1 MIDDID
7 YEIINCM
14 IDTTNFSA
22 SETKK
27 QTIDIKMPDG
37 STIKLLPKKAKQS
50 DTIRVKILAEKISN
64 LMPAFQL
71 ETDRQTAEAIAKL
84 GDDPS
89 DEDIDKAYQNVQEIM
104 KPRLEETIAP
114 LQKIIS
120 LVVEDAQGGDG
131 INKLV
136 EWLLS
141 LSSPKYAVNFINELT
156 KELKK

>member
-1 MIDDID
+1 
-7 YEIINCM
+7 M

-22 SETKK
+22 PETKK

-84 GDDPS
+84 GDDPP
-89 DEDIDKAYQNVQEIM
+89 DDDIDKAYQDVQEIM
-104 KPRLEETIAP
+104 KPRLDEAIAP

-131 INKLV
+131 VNKLV

>member
-1 MIDDID
+1 
-7 YEIINCM
+7 M
-14 IDTTNFSA
+14 IDTTNFA
-22 SETKK
+22 APETKK
-27 QTIDIKMPDG
+27 QTIDVKMPDG

-64 LMPAFQL
+64 LMPAFQI

-84 GDDPS
+84 GDEPS
-89 DEDIDKAYQNVQEIM
+89 DDEIDKAYHDVQETM

-114 LQKIIS
+114 LRKIMS
-120 LVVEDAQGGDG
+120 LVVEDALGGDG
-131 INKLV
+131 VDKLV